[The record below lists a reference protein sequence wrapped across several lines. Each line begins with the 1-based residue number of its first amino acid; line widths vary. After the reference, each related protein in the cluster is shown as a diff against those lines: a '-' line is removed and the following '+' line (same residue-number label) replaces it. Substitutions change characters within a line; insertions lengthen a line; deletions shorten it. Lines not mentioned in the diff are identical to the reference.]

1 MIGPDAVAPV
11 GGAPIRSPKTAE
23 LVAGTLRRMVVD
35 GQLKE
40 GDFLPNEAELMAHF
54 GVSRPTL
61 REAVRVLESERL
73 VEVRRGSR
81 TGARVRVPGPEI
93 VARPAGLLLEL
104 SGATISDVMTA
115 RSGIEPMAVR
125 LLTEAG
131 TTEAFDALDRM
142 LDEDIPAGWQ
152 SGRLAETTGEFHRR
166 LVELSGNATLGIIAG
181 MLHEIT
187 VRHTAFVFKER
198 RPVSK
203 ADYEKVMRSY
213 RRLMEFMRSGDGAAA
228 EAHWRKHLDTTRNL
242 LLKGLETVKVRDVV
256 GYVPTELRARSRYS
270 RIKIC
275 ALFRHLR
282 PFDMHRYVVG
292 PRLPRHHVGRRS
304 HNLVRTPLSQRRPTG
319 TPASAC
325 GTVARPAG

>member
-1 MIGPDAVAPV
+1 MIGPDATSAGSAV
-11 GGAPIRSPKTAE
+11 RSPKTAE

-35 GQLKE
+35 GTLTD

-104 SGATISDVMTA
+104 SGATIADLLTA
-115 RSGIEPMAVR
+115 KSGIEPMAAR
-125 LLTEAG
+125 LLAQAG
-131 TTEAFDALDRM
+131 PTEAFDELEQMLEALIAD
-142 LDEDIPAGWQ
+142 GWQ
-152 SGRLAETTGEFHRR
+152 SGRLAETTGAFQLR
-166 LVELSGNATLGIIAG
+166 VVQLSGNATLSIVAG

-203 ADYEKVMRSY
+203 ADYDKLVRSY
-213 RRLMEFMRSGDGAAA
+213 RKLMQYLRAGDAEGA
-228 EAHWRKHLDTTRNL
+228 EAHWRRHLDTSREL
-242 LLKGLETVKVRDVV
+242 LLAGLESVPIRDVM
-256 GYVPTELRARSRYS
+256 G
-270 RIKIC
+270 
-275 ALFRHLR
+275 
-282 PFDMHRYVVG
+282 
-292 PRLPRHHVGRRS
+292 
-304 HNLVRTPLSQRRPTG
+304 
-319 TPASAC
+319 
-325 GTVARPAG
+325 